1 LDKIVIGLTGPTGAG
16 KSTVA
21 AAFEKAGCIIIDA
34 DVIARQA
41 VTNADCIAS
50 LKAEYGNDI
59 ISEDGGLNRRLLAQR
74 AFSNPQSAA
83 RLNEITHPIIINQI
97 IQQIAVY
104 QQSGAKVIVLDAALL
119 FESGADSLC
128 TATVAVTAPVEVRL
142 GRIMNRDSISLELAK
157 ARIGAQ
163 QENFYYHKRAQ
174 YFFDGSTDSNNIQT
188 EANRLLEKIIGDANE
203 SI

>member
-1 LDKIVIGLTGPTGAG
+1 MDKIVIGLTGPTGAG

-21 AAFEKAGCIIIDA
+21 AAFEKAGCKIIDA

-50 LKAEYGNDI
+50 LKAEYGDDI
-59 ISEDGGLNRRLLAQR
+59 VGEDGSLNRRLLAQR
-74 AFSNPQSAA
+74 AFSNPRSAA

-97 IQQIAVY
+97 IQQITFY
-104 QQSGAKVIVLDAALL
+104 QQSGEKVIVLDAALL

-128 TATVAVTAPVEVRL
+128 TTTVAVTAPVEVRL
-142 GRIMNRDSISLELAK
+142 SRIMNRDSISLELAK

-163 QENFYYHKRAQ
+163 QENFYYHERAQ

-188 EANRLLEKIIGDANE
+188 EANRLLKKIIGDANE